1 MHDTAVTTP
10 AVGMPW
16 PVASPFRMR
25 PGLARL
31 TPTPEAPPSPLFV
44 RDGLAPVYAARK
56 RAVLQTHH
64 GLSHIGQADPAVL
77 QAIAEA
83 YAAQTGV
90 AISPDARALAEGLSL
105 VVDLRTWDRQL
116 FFAATPGTS
125 ADNAEWVRRKINS
138 VRRFQRASY
147 RLVLERGEAPFS
159 VQSGADP
166 ADYVIAGGGFPI
178 RVKGAGIIGCLTISG
193 LPGRSDHGVAVAA
206 LCDHLGLDRAEYA
219 LPAE

>member
-1 MHDTAVTTP
+1 MAAAEDIALVKKQEQELVL
-10 AVGMPW
+10 AEFDEK
-16 PVASPFRMR
+16 VAFKLGS
-25 PGLARL
+25 AI
-31 TPTPEAPPSPLFV
+31 
-44 RDGLAPVYAARK
+44 RD
-56 RAVLQTHH
+56 
-64 GLSHIGQADPAVL
+64 
-77 QAIAEA
+77 
-83 YAAQTGV
+83 
-90 AISPDARALAEGLSL
+90 RALAEGLAL
-105 VVDLRTWDRQL
+105 VVDIRTWDRQM
-116 FFAATPGTS
+116 FFAATAGTS

-159 VQSGADP
+159 PQSGADP

-206 LCDHLGLDRAEYA
+206 LCDHLGLDRAVYA

>member
-1 MHDTAVTTP
+1 MAAAEDIALVKKQEQELVL
-10 AVGMPW
+10 AEFDEK
-16 PVASPFRMR
+16 VAFKLGS
-25 PGLARL
+25 AI
-31 TPTPEAPPSPLFV
+31 
-44 RDGLAPVYAARK
+44 RD
-56 RAVLQTHH
+56 
-64 GLSHIGQADPAVL
+64 
-77 QAIAEA
+77 
-83 YAAQTGV
+83 
-90 AISPDARALAEGLSL
+90 RALAEGLSL
-105 VVDLRTWDRQL
+105 VVDIRTWDRQM
-116 FFAATPGTS
+116 FFAATAGTS

-147 RLVLERGEAPFS
+147 RLVLERGEGPFS

-206 LCDHLGLDRAEYA
+206 LCDHLGLDRAVYA